1 MLIPEGAWNTTLK
14 KWSAYCEKASNNY
27 GSLED
32 ETRNNRRSNQW
43 NVLINTNKYLATPRI
58 TGQEIRMYNRE
69 TEGRQKLQQSG
80 EAMTLATT
88 RANIRGNSRN
98 SILPNTRTRIKMY
111 NDILISI
118 GLDYPTSS
126 YETKSEGG
134 RPRALDKNLITK
146 TLAHLLRILFLV
158 S

>member
-1 MLIPEGAWNTTLK
+1 
-14 KWSAYCEKASNNY
+14 
-27 GSLED
+27 
-32 ETRNNRRSNQW
+32 
-43 NVLINTNKYLATPRI
+43 
-58 TGQEIRMYNRE
+58 MYNRE

-88 RANIRGNSRN
+88 RTNIRGNSIN